1 MKLRSGKTLWPVVH
15 DDGKSYTDFDKVIS
29 MLKSFTIQIIL
40 TTDITVHRII
50 GLETSYMLLNNHHFH
65 KHRMYQ
71 VMLCV
76 MFDKF
81 SKAKEPPPNIVNLVR
96 KLRSLKLSVRRWSI
110 LRASVKF
117 LSLHSRAVVTANHPS
132 RLDFSVTSLEA

>member
-15 DDGKSYTDFDKVIS
+15 DDGKSYTDFVTVIS

-40 TTDITVHRII
+40 ATDITVHRII

-65 KHRMYQ
+65 KKRLYQ

-76 MFDKF
+76 IIDKF

-96 KLRSLKLSVRRWSI
+96 KLRSLKLSVRRWAV
-110 LRASVKF
+110 LRASMKF
-117 LSLHSRAVVTANHPS
+117 LTLHSRAVVTANNPE
-132 RLDFSVTSLEA
+132 RMDFTWED